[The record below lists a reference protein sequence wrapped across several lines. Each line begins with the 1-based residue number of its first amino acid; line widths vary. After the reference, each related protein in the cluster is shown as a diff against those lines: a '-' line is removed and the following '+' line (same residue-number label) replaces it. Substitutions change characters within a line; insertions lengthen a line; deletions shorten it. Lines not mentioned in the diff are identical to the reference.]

1 MCLVPQ
7 MMIMTMAMM
16 TTLPKKKETFS
27 APCVAPFSTV
37 SGRHKQTQNKK
48 TKDVP
53 SDTDEDDDI
62 IQEESKSFG
71 D

>member
-1 MCLVPQ
+1 MLLVLRHFPLLAED
-7 MMIMTMAMM
+7 TNR
-16 TTLPKKKETFS
+16 PKI
-27 APCVAPFSTV
+27 
-37 SGRHKQTQNKK
+37 KK

-53 SDTDEDDDI
+53 IDTDEDDDI